1 MRSVTL
7 DTNDAIGELQT
18 TIQQIRGGIV
28 KLIPRCI
35 VVMAVTLLYCTLT
48 LQAQSSA
55 QQVLTFEVKPITS
68 IKVSASPQP
77 MIVDRNE
84 LGSGTVSLQDDNTRY
99 SILTNQHNT
108 KIVASIDDPMPEG
121 TRLLLAA
128 GSSIGTSNGTV
139 DLSDATAPVEMVS
152 GIKRGID
159 RNQYLSYV
167 LVADA
172 SVQRLDRQSRLVTLT
187 ITN

>member
-1 MRSVTL
+1 M
-7 DTNDAIGELQT
+7 
-18 TIQQIRGGIV
+18 

-35 VVMAVTLLYCTLT
+35 VVTAITLLCITLP
-48 LQAQSSA
+48 LHAQSSA
-55 QQVLTFEVKPITS
+55 QQVITFEVKPITS
-68 IKVSASPQP
+68 IQVSANPQP
-77 MIVDRNE
+77 LIVDRNE
-84 LGSGTVSLQDDNTRY
+84 LGSGTVSLQDNATRY

-108 KIVASIDDPMPEG
+108 KIVASISDPMPKG

-128 GSSIGTSNGTV
+128 ASSIGSSSGTV

-159 RNQYLSYV
+159 RNQSLSYV
-167 LVADA
+167 IVADA